1 MSKQGTKGFQ
11 WKYMV
16 WGIVALQCMVSI
28 VLGWRL
34 VSMGL
39 LFGDY
44 LVLYALGGLAL
55 DGITFLLARRKIIS
69 FFLCIL
75 CVVISCVMG
84 YGLYAL
90 SHVYGTVKEIT
101 QNADIVETEIAIM
114 VLEESEA
121 KEITDLH
128 QFHIGYLTEEKTASV
143 SDVCEEINGHVGG
156 EVTYREFEDVYDVV
170 DALYD
175 DAVSA
180 IILDTAFVS
189 MIEEMDGYTD
199 FSLVTKIIHS
209 FQVIDYIKLVK
220 EEAEPVTA
228 VGEETGKDTTAEET
242 IVKRDKSK
250 QFVAYISGI
259 DTTGN
264 VNRKSRSDVNILAV
278 VNTETK
284 QVQLINT
291 PRDYFVELP
300 NSGGVKDKLTH
311 AGIYGIEN
319 SIGALEMLYDV
330 EVDYYVRLNFS
341 GFKEIIDAVG
351 GVDVYSEYAFT
362 VSYGPPSAPVKHVF
376 VQGMN
381 HLDGENALV
390 FARTR
395 SQFTSGDVQ
404 RGKNQMALITGMI
417 NKIASSEILNSYT
430 DVLKAI
436 GDSFQ
441 TNMSSEEIYALVK
454 MQLEDMKPW
463 EIASYTVTGTGD
475 SSTTFSSPSRKSYVM
490 IPDEETV
497 KTARELMQ
505 EILFT
510 EN

>member
-1 MSKQGTKGFQ
+1 MNKHGTNEFQ
-11 WKYMV
+11 WKYIV
-16 WGIVALQCMVSI
+16 WGIVAIQFMVSI

-34 VSMGL
+34 FRMGL
-39 LFGDY
+39 LFDRY
-44 LVLYALGGLAL
+44 LIWYTVAVVVL
-55 DGITFLLARRKIIS
+55 DGITLLLSKKKIIS
-69 FFLCIL
+69 LFLCVI
-75 CVVISCVMG
+75 CIVISCVLG

-90 SHVYGTVKEIT
+90 NHVYGTVEEIT
-101 QNADIVETEIAIM
+101 QNADVVETEIAIM
-114 VLEESEA
+114 VLAESEA
-121 KEITDLH
+121 KEITDLR
-128 QFHIGYLTEEKTASV
+128 QFHIGYLTEEKTISV
-143 SDVCEEINGHVGG
+143 SNVMGEINEHVGG
-156 EVTYREFEDVYDVV
+156 EVTYREYKDVYDVV

-175 DAVSA
+175 ETVSA

-189 MIEEMDGYTD
+189 MIEELDGYAD
-199 FSLVTKIIHS
+199 FSVVTKIIHS
-209 FQVIDYIKLVK
+209 FQVIDYIKLIK
-220 EEAEPVTA
+220 KDAGNT
-228 VGEETGKDTTAEET
+228 GELAEEVKT
-242 IVKRDKSK
+242 DTAANDNVVKRDKSK

-264 VNRKSRSDVNILAV
+264 VNRKSRSDVNILAI

-284 QVQLINT
+284 QIQLINT
-291 PRDYFVELP
+291 PRDYYVELP
-300 NSGGVKDKLTH
+300 NSNGVKDKLTH

-330 EVDYYVRLNFS
+330 EVDYYVRMNFS
-341 GFKEIIDAVG
+341 GFQKIIDAVG
-351 GVDVYSEYAFT
+351 GVDVYSECAFT

-381 HLDGENALV
+381 HLDGKNALV

-395 SQFTSGDVQ
+395 SQFASGDVQ

-417 NKIASSEILNSYT
+417 NKIASSEILYSYT
-430 DVLKAI
+430 DVLDAI

-454 MQLEDMKPW
+454 MQLEDMASW
-463 EIASYTVTGTGD
+463 DIESYTVTGTGD
-475 SSTTFSSPSRKSYVM
+475 SCTTFSSPSRKAYVM
-490 IPDEETV
+490 IPNEETV
-497 KTARELMQ
+497 ETARELIR